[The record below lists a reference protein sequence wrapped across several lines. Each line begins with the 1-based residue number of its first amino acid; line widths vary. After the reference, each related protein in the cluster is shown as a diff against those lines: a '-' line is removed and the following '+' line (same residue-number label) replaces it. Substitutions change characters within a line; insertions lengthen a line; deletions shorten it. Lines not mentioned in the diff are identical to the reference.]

1 MNNTPRNSPIVD
13 LQIATADDDLP
24 SEEDFQQWVA
34 AALPQDKQHCEL
46 TVRIVGNDESKSL
59 NHRYRSKDS
68 PTNVLSFP
76 SDLPPELN
84 IPLLGDLVI
93 CAAVV
98 EHEAR
103 EQEKSLQ
110 AHWAH
115 IVVHGVLH
123 LLGHDHID
131 NSEANAMESLE
142 TKILTDLGYAA
153 PYE

>member
-34 AALPQDKQHCEL
+34 AALPKDKQHSEL